1 MSRPRVLSIAGSDCS
16 AGAGIQA
23 DLKTLSALGCY
34 GMTAI
39 TAVTA
44 QNTRGVVC
52 VAPVEP
58 DMVAA
63 QVTAVLSDIGVDA
76 VKIGMLA
83 TPEIARTVGGLLS
96 SLEGVSVVLDPV
108 MASQGGDDLN
118 AGRTIEA
125 LVAHVMPWVTLMTP
139 NMPEAQSLTGIEV
152 NSLVSMERAA
162 RRLVSMGCA
171 NVLLKGGHYQGGSC
185 PDLLLEGASGA
196 VTHYTA
202 PKIETRNDHGTGC
215 TLSSALAAFLARG
228 ATLTEATSGAK
239 AYISG
244 ALGGAV
250 SHSFGQ
256 GRGPLDHFFALGVGG
271 GR

>member
-52 VAPVEP
+52 VAPMEP
-58 DMVAA
+58 EMVAA
-63 QVTAVLSDIGVDA
+63 QVAAVLSDIGVDA

-83 TPEIARTVGGLLS
+83 TPEIARTVGGILA
-96 SLEGVSVVLDPV
+96 SLDGVPVVLDPV

-118 AGRTIEA
+118 AGRTTEA

-139 NMPEAQSLTGIEV
+139 NMPEAQSLTGMEV
-152 NSLVSMERAA
+152 TSLETMERAA
-162 RRLVSMGCA
+162 RRLVDMGCA
-171 NVLLKGGHYQGGSC
+171 NVLLKGGHFQGGAC
-185 PDLLLEGASGA
+185 PDLLLDGTTGD

-228 ATLTEATSGAK
+228 SSLAEAASGAK
-239 AYISG
+239 TYISG

-256 GRGPLDHFFALGVGG
+256 GRGPLDHFFAQGLGSS
-271 GR
+271 R